1 MDPVAGL
8 PLLVR
13 LSTPLTCELEEEEV
27 VGRLALEQAVAVA
40 VPVLVQVQV
49 QVVMAS
55 AWEKLAPP
63 V

>member
-27 VGRLALEQAVAVA
+27 VGRLALEQAVAV
-40 VPVLVQVQV
+40 LVQVLVQV

>member
-13 LSTPLTCELEEEEV
+13 LSTPLTCELEEEVV
-27 VGRLALEQAVAVA
+27 VGRLALEQAVP
-40 VPVLVQVQV
+40 VPVPVPMLV

>member
-13 LSTPLTCELEEEEV
+13 LSTPLKCELEEEEV
-27 VGRLALEQAVAVA
+27 VGRLALEQAVPVP
-40 VPVLVQVQV
+40 VPVLVQV
-49 QVVMAS
+49 VMVSAS
-55 AWEKLAPP
+55 EKLAPP

>member
-27 VGRLALEQAVAVA
+27 VGRLALEQAVAV
-40 VPVLVQVQV
+40 PVLVQV

>member
-27 VGRLALEQAVAVA
+27 VGRLALEQAVPVP
-40 VPVLVQVQV
+40 VPVLVQV
-49 QVVMAS
+49 VMVS

>member
-13 LSTPLTCELEEEEV
+13 LSTPLTCELEEEVV
-27 VGRLALEQAVAVA
+27 VGRLALEQAVPVP
-40 VPVLVQVQV
+40 VPVLVQV
-49 QVVMAS
+49 VMVSAS
-55 AWEKLAPP
+55 EKLAPP

>member
-27 VGRLALEQAVAVA
+27 VGRLALEQAVPVP
-40 VPVLVQVQV
+40 VPVLVQV
-49 QVVMAS
+49 VMVSAS
-55 AWEKLAPP
+55 EKLAPP